1 MGFGL
6 GSCAFCLSGSVTL
19 DVHTGTRAGQKN
31 KRRIMA
37 LNPNGPG
44 DRHTTHPR
52 TPPLGVAHVI
62 WMGFFYLP
70 GLNKAVDYG
79 TQELTKVCKAAKVDC
94 HFADPRDLDVGG
106 EKEGRRD

>member
-1 MGFGL
+1 
-6 GSCAFCLSGSVTL
+6 
-19 DVHTGTRAGQKN
+19 
-31 KRRIMA
+31 MA
-37 LNPNGPG
+37 LNPNGPD
-44 DRHTTHPR
+44 DRHTTHSY

-94 HFADPRDLDVGG
+94 HFADPRDLDIPRGWDGVHPTD
-106 EKEGRRD
+106 EGYKMLAERIWEVKTDNNIPI